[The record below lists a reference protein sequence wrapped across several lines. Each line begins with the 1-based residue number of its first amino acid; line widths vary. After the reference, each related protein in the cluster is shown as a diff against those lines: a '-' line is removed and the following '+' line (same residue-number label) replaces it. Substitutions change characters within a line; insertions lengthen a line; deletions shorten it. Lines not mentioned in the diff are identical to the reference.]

1 MTTDET
7 PARERILAAAVGI
20 IDEKGEAALRLM
32 DVASRAGI
40 TLSLITHYYGTRDNL
55 VAEAHM
61 VRFEGMYRRDTERIA
76 ALAASSEDG
85 AGFRTAL
92 AALTAEVIDRGRDM
106 VRLRRAVSVGAAHG
120 RPKLLEQIG
129 ETAAQLLDAQE
140 AAVAQAQQAG
150 LMRNDL
156 SARAIA
162 TFVHAYAF
170 GMVIADLDVRPAA
183 RDDIAAVID
192 AFAAAVT
199 TD

>member
-7 PARERILAAAVGI
+7 PARERILAAAVEI

-32 DVASRAGI
+32 DVAARAGI

-61 VRFEGMYRRDTERIA
+61 VRFEGMYRRDTERIS
-76 ALAASSEDG
+76 ALAASSKDG
-85 AGFRTAL
+85 AGFRNAL
-92 AALTAEVIDRGRDM
+92 AALTADVLDRGRDM
-106 VRLRRAVSVGAAHG
+106 VRLRRAGSVGAAHG

-150 LMRNDL
+150 LIRTDL

-170 GMVIADLDVRPAA
+170 GMVIADLDVRPAD

-192 AFAAAVT
+192 VFATAVT